1 MGNCREG
8 RVPGDF
14 KSPRVGGVRPNGM
27 RSAGLLAGVKRW
39 WGRWETVANGF
50 EGSRRIGTRLK
61 PCVRL
66 HVGDFRMGGG
76 EGPNTPLVLL
86 ALLVISLKIEGWLA
100 VAGDLVVVWGRF
112 H

>member
-1 MGNCREG
+1 
-8 RVPGDF
+8 
-14 KSPRVGGVRPNGM
+14 
-27 RSAGLLAGVKRW
+27 
-39 WGRWETVANGF
+39 
-50 EGSRRIGTRLK
+50 
-61 PCVRL
+61 
-66 HVGDFRMGGG
+66 MGGG